1 MAYNALELG
10 GSANDGTGDPL
21 RTAMDKVNIMF
32 TEIYASPLF
41 TEDITISGNE
51 IRANRSNDDL
61 VFAPSGTG
69 AISMPAIRI
78 NDNNIEATRT
88 NDSIKLIP
96 GASSS
101 VHIDSLRISDN
112 RITTVTNTDL
122 ELSANGTGEV
132 TIDSGVTIDSNINIK
147 DNEIKTTQTN
157 SDLVISPSGTGQ
169 VVIGKADINSGTID
183 NTVIGGTTPLA
194 GTFTTVTAT
203 TSAVTDGVTI
213 QDNQIFTNQSN
224 ADLELSGSGTGTVKI
239 SGFAF
244 PAADGTTGQ
253 FIKTD
258 GSGQLG
264 FATASATLNHS
275 DINDNTTASTPLA
288 ASTTGTM
295 DTFST
300 SAYRSAK
307 YFISISDATTDRY
320 EIVEANVIHGPS
332 ADSTTE
338 AYITV
343 FGSTTNHSSPLAT
356 FTVDILNEE
365 VRLRATNNSS
375 NQLIF
380 KFQRTLIDL

>member
-69 AISMPAIRI
+69 TISMPAIRI

-244 PAADGTTGQ
+244 PTADGTTGQ

>member
-1 MAYNALELG
+1 MAYNELELG